1 MTASTTVKKIIRLL
15 APVIFWLGLWQLV
28 SMWLGKPLL
37 LPSPAEVAR
46 TLCSLAVTGAFW
58 LSTGATLL
66 RIVSGTLLGVLAGV
80 LLALLTHFS
89 APLDA
94 LLSPAVRVLRATP
107 VVSFIILI
115 ILWTGSNYVPV
126 VICAMMV
133 TPVVWENLRAGLSSA
148 DPELLELSMAYSMTP
163 SRRLKYIYA
172 PAALPYLR
180 SGVLSSMGLAWK
192 SGVAAEVLC
201 IPRTAIGT
209 RIYWSKLYL
218 EVPALFAWTAVV
230 LVLSITLERI
240 VRRALLKGGESD
252 VS

>member
-1 MTASTTVKKIIRLL
+1 MTASTTVKKLIRLL

-148 DPELLELSMAYSMTP
+148 DPELLELSRAYSMTP
-163 SRRLKYIYA
+163 SPRLRYIYA
-172 PAALPYLR
+172 PATLPYLR
-180 SGVLSSMGLAWK
+180 SGVLRSLGLAWK
-192 SGVAAEVLC
+192 SGIAAEVLC
-201 IPRTAIGT
+201 PPVHAVG
-209 RIYWSKLYL
+209 SKLQAAKVAL
-218 EVPALFAWTAVV
+218 ETADLFAWTLVV
-230 LVLSITLERI
+230 AALSLLLEKGLRFLLER
-240 VRRALLKGGESD
+240 RAER
-252 VS
+252 